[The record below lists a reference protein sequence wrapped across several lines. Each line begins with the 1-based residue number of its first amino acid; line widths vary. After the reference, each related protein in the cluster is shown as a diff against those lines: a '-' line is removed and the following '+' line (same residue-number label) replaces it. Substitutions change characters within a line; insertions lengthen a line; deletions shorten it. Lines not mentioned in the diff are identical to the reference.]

1 MVGPPHIHLFRGFT
15 IPTPPTVY
23 VPPST
28 QVPATYVD
36 PGTPYPTDVPVAS
49 PVVGTATPFP
59 PYAAPPPAAVVN
71 TYQTPQTVT
80 GTIVLTNTYVAPMP
94 PLTPTLMAGLL
105 WVVLSYTLLWPWIE
119 DNLRYVLAAVG
130 MFSIALAWLSGSPQ
144 YLLGWGV
151 VPFGLLF
158 WRLLTR
164 VVRPR
169 APGDL

>member
-1 MVGPPHIHLFRGFT
+1 
-15 IPTPPTVY
+15 
-23 VPPST
+23 
-28 QVPATYVD
+28 
-36 PGTPYPTDVPVAS
+36 
-49 PVVGTATPFP
+49 
-59 PYAAPPPAAVVN
+59 
-71 TYQTPQTVT
+71 
-80 GTIVLTNTYVAPMP
+80 
-94 PLTPTLMAGLL
+94 MAGLL